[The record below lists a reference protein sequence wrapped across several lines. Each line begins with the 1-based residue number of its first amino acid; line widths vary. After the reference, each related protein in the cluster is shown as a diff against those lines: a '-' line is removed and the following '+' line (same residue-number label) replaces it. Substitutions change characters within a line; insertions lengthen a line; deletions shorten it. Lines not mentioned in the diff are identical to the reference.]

1 MDRHHIV
8 PQFLLQR
15 FANEDGR
22 LRALDRTG
30 LDSAHLTS
38 VRNACREAGYYR
50 IETEDLEEW
59 AREGHDPELAEKALS
74 GVESDA
80 ADIIANIIAGKLP
93 RTEADRLHLAL
104 FVALQMTRGWQFRDE
119 INQIGTLRRRQ
130 ELESRRD
137 ELTAKARAWLRRQ
150 GRPAGPGDV
159 EKYLDHV
166 QGPNGPQLVIND
178 AVRVQ
183 ASLRH
188 ALYNLAPMLL
198 ERHLRILRFD
208 KPSLVVSDA
217 PVGTWAPGQDRAVG
231 VGNAALVFLP
241 LSRQVALA
249 YGAKVR
255 TADTVVGQ
263 TRAAQINFL
272 AADGAVRWVY
282 EHPTDWIVETLDI
295 PADRPK
301 WVTEFLAGVDE
312 PGGFR
317 RELWQ
322 HVRR

>member
-15 FANEDGR
+15 FANEDGQ
-22 LRALDRTG
+22 LRALDRTD
-30 LDSAHLTS
+30 LVSVHTTS
-38 VRNACREAGYYR
+38 VTKACREAGYYR

-59 AREGHDPELAEKALS
+59 ARDGHDPELVEKTLS
-74 GVESDA
+74 SIETDA
-80 ADIIANIIAGKLP
+80 AGITANIIAGNLP
-93 RTEADRLHLAL
+93 HNEADRLHLAL

-119 INQIGTLRRRQ
+119 IDQIGTLRMRE
-130 ELESRRD
+130 ELGGRRD
-137 ELTAKARAWLRRQ
+137 ELTIKARTWLRRQ
-150 GRPAGPGDV
+150 RQPAEPEDV
-159 EKYLDHV
+159 ERYIDHV
-166 QGPNGPQLVIND
+166 LGPNGPKLVMND

-183 ASLRH
+183 ASLGH
-188 ALYNLAPMLL
+188 ALHTLTPVLMQ
-198 ERHLRILRFD
+198 RHLRILRFER
-208 KPSLVVSDA
+208 PSLVVSDA

-255 TADTVVGQ
+255 TADSFAGQ

-272 AADGAVRWVY
+272 AADGAARWIY
-282 EHPTDWIVETLDI
+282 EHPADRIVEALDI
-295 PADRPK
+295 PADRPR
-301 WVTEFLAGVDE
+301 WVTEFVAGVDE
-312 PGGFR
+312 PSGFR

>member
-15 FANEDGR
+15 FANERGQ
-22 LRALDRTG
+22 LRALDRTD
-30 LDSAHLTS
+30 LESAHVTS

-50 IETEDLEEW
+50 IDAEALEEW

-74 GVESDA
+74 GIESDA
-80 ADIIANIIAGKLP
+80 AAIVADLIAGKLP
-93 RTEADRLHLAL
+93 RTEAERLHLAL

-119 INQIGTLRRRQ
+119 MNQIGTLRMRQ
-130 ELESRRD
+130 ELEGRRD
-137 ELTAKARAWLRRQ
+137 ELTVKAGIWLRRQ
-150 GRPAGPGDV
+150 GQPAGPDDV
-159 EKYLDHV
+159 ERYLDHV
-166 QGPNGPQLVIND
+166 LGPNGPQLVMND

-183 ASLRH
+183 ASLGH
-188 ALYNLAPMLL
+188 ALYTLTPMLL

-208 KPSLVVSDA
+208 KPSLLMSDA
-217 PVGTWAPGQDRAVG
+217 PVGTWASGQDRAVG

-249 YGAKVR
+249 YGAKTR
-255 TADTVVGQ
+255 TPDTVVGS

-272 AADGAVRWVY
+272 AADGAVRWIY
-282 EHPTDWIVETLDI
+282 EHPTDRIVETLDI
-295 PADRPK
+295 PADRPQ
-301 WVTEFLAGVDE
+301 WGTEFVAGVDE

-322 HVRR
+322 HIRR